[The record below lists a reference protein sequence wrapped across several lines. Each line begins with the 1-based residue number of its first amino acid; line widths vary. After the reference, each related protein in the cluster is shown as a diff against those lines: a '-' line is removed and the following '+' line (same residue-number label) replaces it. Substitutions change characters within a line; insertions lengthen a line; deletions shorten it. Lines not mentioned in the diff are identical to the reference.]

1 MNYTIEDL
9 ISGIEKL
16 PDNGKTDPR
25 IGLQRLR
32 EYCIW
37 AMDSMAPEDSFMDEQ
52 QKLRSTVW
60 VIEQVTGSEPGF
72 DRWLLFILRSKK
84 SACAN
89 VLRKFSGKEKTRIA
103 A

>member
-16 PDNGKTDPR
+16 PDHGKTDPR
-25 IGLQRLR
+25 IGLLRLR
-32 EYCIW
+32 EYCLLGIE
-37 AMDSMAPEDSFMDEQ
+37 SMAIEDGFISEQ
-52 QKLRSTVW
+52 QALRSTVW
-60 VIEQVTGSEPGF
+60 VIEQVTGTESSF

-84 SACAN
+84 SAC
-89 VLRKFSGKEKTRIA
+89 VSLLQKFAGKEKSRIA